1 LGLFAIEERKKAME
15 QKIEREWK
23 SIVCPEG
30 KEGTMVM
37 CEWDIVSGG
46 GRIFRRILKQ
56 IDCRNPKLTE
66 FGGTDCNWSCE
77 RVVAKREYRDL

>member
-1 LGLFAIEERKKAME
+1 ME

-30 KEGTMVM
+30 EEKTMVM
-37 CEWDIVSGG
+37 CEREIVSGG
-46 GRIFRRILKQ
+46 GRIFRRSLKQ
-56 IDCRNPKLTE
+56 IDCRNPKLTG

-77 RVVAKREYRDL
+77 KVIVKREYRDL